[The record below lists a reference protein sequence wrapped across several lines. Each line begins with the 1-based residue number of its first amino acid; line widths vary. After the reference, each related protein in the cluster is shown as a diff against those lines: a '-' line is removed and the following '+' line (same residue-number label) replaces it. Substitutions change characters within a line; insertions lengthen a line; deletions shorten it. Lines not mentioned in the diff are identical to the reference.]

1 MNKTKKVFALLLCFI
16 FCFSASAAAFAADM
30 AYWESRWD
38 SAVQDETVISVT
50 PGKDS
55 TELRF
60 CWLSDLRTQNKFQI
74 GTDPA
79 LTKANDVPVK
89 ETVTLTAQ
97 KRCSVNAFALLPDTQ
112 YFYRYTKN
120 GTWSDVYCVRTDADN
135 APLTVLTVSDIQLG
149 RSGDWKE
156 KNVLLHDLAGW
167 DTTLQAATAQ
177 NPNISLC
184 LSAGDQAEI
193 GAAEKQYRL
202 FLAPDTLRSL
212 PIATTVGNHEF
223 YFPLLNL
230 HFNYPNRMRNNIV
243 HSLGDEPYYFVKGN
257 TLFIVLDSNNL
268 ISLDHEAVLEQAVK
282 AYPDT
287 RWRTVLMHQSLYTCE
302 FDESEVPLLRK
313 TLSPLLQKYGVDL
326 VVSGHSHRYSR
337 SKPIMDGTVSESGVI
352 YLECGCSSGCNGHAS
367 PEVMPSFSAAG
378 YHANDPVYSILE
390 FGEDEIQIQSY
401 AVIDGESVLMDRGS
415 TSGIAH
421 TTPSMSLPVRLL
433 HGILSVFGSLVSVF
447 FS

>member
-1 MNKTKKVFALLLCFI
+1 MNKSKKLLALFLCVVLCFSSSATVFA
-16 FCFSASAAAFAADM
+16 SDM
-30 AYWESRWD
+30 AYWESCWD

-60 CWLSDLRTQNKFQI
+60 CWLSALNAKNEFRI
-74 GTDPA
+74 GTDPE
-79 LTKANDVPVK
+79 LTEANAVPVK
-89 ETVTLTAQ
+89 ETLTLTAQ
-97 KRCSVNAFALLPDTQ
+97 KRCSVDAGGLLPDTQ

-120 GTWSDVYCVRTDADN
+120 GTWSNVYSVRTDADN
-135 APLTVLTVSDIQLG
+135 APLTVLAVSDIQLG

-156 KNVLLHDLAGW
+156 KDVLLHDLAGW
-167 DTTLQAATAQ
+167 DTTLQAAAKQ

-193 GAAEKQYRL
+193 GAVEQQYRL

-230 HFNYPNRMRNNIV
+230 HFNYPNRVRNNIV

-268 ISLDHEAVLEQAVK
+268 VSWDHEAVLEKAVK

-337 SKPIMDGTVSESGVI
+337 SKPIMDGAVSDNGVV
-352 YLECGCSSGCNGHAS
+352 YLECGCSSGCNGHSA

-378 YHANDPVYSILE
+378 YHADDPVYSILE
-390 FGEDEIQIQSY
+390 FGADEIQIRSY
-401 AVIDGESVLMDRGS
+401 AVIDGESVLMDS
-415 TSGIAH
+415 ASATGIEH
-421 TTPSMSLPVRLL
+421 TTPSMSLPIRLL
-433 HGILSVFGSLVSVF
+433 HGILSVFGSIISVF